1 VSKRRSAVHDE
12 YAHQIMSEIEAG
24 HPISQRSLASS
35 LGIAL
40 GMTNLLLRRLVR
52 KGWVRVSHIR
62 PNRVSYFLTPTGMAE
77 KARMSR
83 AYFRASVQYYASAR
97 DRIRA
102 SFEELSRE
110 WPAATA
116 GTTPKGKQIMFLG
129 TGEVAEIAF
138 VCLQETD
145 LELIGVVDFQARAR
159 FFSVPVYPA
168 VPIDTALR
176 DVLARER
183 PVLVAFSDAEPV
195 QTFLT
200 TAAVAPEQV
209 FRI

>member
-12 YAHQIMSEIEAG
+12 YAHRIMSEIEAG
-24 HPISQRSLASS
+24 HPISQRSLASG

-83 AYFRASVQYYASAR
+83 AYFRNSLRYYASAR
-97 DRIRA
+97 DRIRE
-102 SFEELSRE
+102 SFDELSRE
-110 WPAATA
+110 WPATA
-116 GTTPKGKQIMFLG
+116 SEGGAAAKRIMFVG
-129 TGEVAEIAF
+129 TGEVAEIGY

-145 LELIGVVDFQARAR
+145 LQLVGVIDFQGRTR
-159 FFSVPVYPA
+159 FFGAAVYPA
-168 VPIDTALR
+168 AHVDAVR
-176 DVLARER
+176 EHLASSGA
-183 PVLVAFSDAEPV
+183 VLVAFGDSEQLQAFIKGAGVPAER
-195 QTFLT
+195 
-200 TAAVAPEQV
+200 V
-209 FRI
+209 FWI